1 MGEFKILST
10 IKSPED
16 VKKISE
22 DKIPQLCT
30 EIREKLVEV
39 VSLNGGHLSPNLG

>member
-1 MGEFKILST
+1 MGEYKLLST

-16 VKKISE
+16 VKKIKSE
-22 DKIPQLCT
+22 DVPSLCT

-39 VSLNGGHLSPNLG
+39 VSVNGGAPQF